1 MSVTTAVLTI
11 HGLSKTYGS
20 RQAVRHLDLE
30 VDRGEVFG
38 FLGPNGAGKTTTIR
52 MALGLIRPTSG
63 RVEILGRDVRRHRAE
78 VLTRVGAVVETPA
91 LYPQLSARDNLRAFA
106 HLTGGVPA
114 ARLDEVLALV
124 GLAGRQRDRVRS
136 FSTRMHGR
144 LPLTV
149 PLLTAPALLAPNDP
163 PTAPA

>member
-11 HGLSKTYGS
+11 HGLSKAYGS
-20 RQAVRHLDLE
+20 RQAVRDLDLE

-38 FLGPNGAGKTTTIR
+38 FLGPNRAGKTTTIR

-63 RVEILGRDVRRHRAE
+63 RVEMLGHDPPRRPAE
-78 VLTRVGAVVETPA
+78 GRPRVGAGVEPPA
-91 LYPQLSARDNLRAFA
+91 LSPQLSARDNLRAFA

-124 GLAGRQRDRVRS
+124 
-136 FSTRMHGR
+136 
-144 LPLTV
+144 
-149 PLLTAPALLAPNDP
+149 
-163 PTAPA
+163 